1 MFCLESYN
9 TQLQSWEVPAACEV
23 RCLCSGAAKAPGMCC
38 HSHTFAVSPP
48 PQLDVVSSK
57 QISLC
62 GFPINTSQGELVNM
76 DEAF

>member
-1 MFCLESYN
+1 MFCLESSD
-9 TQLQSWEVPAACEV
+9 TQLLSWDVPAACEV
-23 RCLCSGAAKAPGMCC
+23 RCLCSGPAKAPGVRC
-38 HSHTFAVSPP
+38 HSHTFAVSLP

-57 QISLC
+57 QTSLC